1 MKRTTVDKL
10 RVLVID
16 DSSTIRAIVSRLIEQ
31 EAGCSVVGVAGDVPT
46 ALQLLAGRYHNVI
59 TLDLAMPGIDGLR
72 FLDELR
78 DQLHA
83 PIVVV
88 SSSTR
93 EGSSCA
99 AEALAMGAEACF
111 DKTKL
116 ISDAPRFMRLLK
128 KAANR
133 QRTVQRLRA

>member
-1 MKRTTVDKL
+1 MNKL

-16 DSSTIRAIVSRLIEQ
+16 DSSTMRAIVSRLIEQ
-31 EAGCSVVGVAGDVPT
+31 EPGCSVVGVAADVPT
-46 ALQLLAGRYHNVI
+46 ARHMLQGRYHNLI

-72 FLDELR
+72 FLDEVR
-78 DQLHA
+78 DLPHA

-93 EGSSCA
+93 DGSPYA
-99 AEALAMGAEACF
+99 AEAIAMGAEACF

-116 ISDAPRFMRLLK
+116 ISDAPDFMKLLK
-128 KAANR
+128 KAASR
-133 QRTVQRLRA
+133 KRILQTIRA